1 MKIAAG
7 LAALAL
13 AAPSAI
19 GANVTLLGV
28 GYICSAENPPPPAA
42 AKGLVMFPG
51 MGTGGFAVDTAS
63 REAQAWFDYGVKLY
77 HAFNHEEAKQAF
89 AKAAALDPACALC
102 AWGEALS
109 LGPTLN

>member
-13 AAPSAI
+13 AAPSTT
-19 GANVTLLGV
+19 GADVKSLGV

-42 AKGLVMFPG
+42 TKALVMFPG
-51 MGTGGFAVDTAS
+51 MGTGRFAVDTANA
-63 REAQAWFDYGVKLY
+63 EAQAWFDYGVKLY

-89 AKAAALDPACALC
+89 AKAAAADPACARC
-102 AWGEALS
+102 ALGE
-109 LGPTLN
+109 P